1 MSQRE
6 HTEQH
11 HAHDFDD
18 DEELDDEAFDPG
30 EYDVMLELERL
41 ESLEEEMVEMQV
53 TSLEEVRE
61 RIAELHQQLDR
72 QQ

>member
-1 MSQRE
+1 MSQNR
-6 HTEQH
+6 HTEEH

-18 DEELDDEAFDPG
+18 DDELDDEAFDPG

-41 ESLEEEMVEMQV
+41 ESLEEEMVEMKV

-61 RIAELHQQLDR
+61 RIGELHQKLDK

>member
-1 MSQRE
+1 MSQNR
-6 HTEQH
+6 HSEQH
-11 HAHDFDD
+11 HSHDFDD
-18 DEELDDEAFDPG
+18 DKELDDEAFDPE

-41 ESLEEEMVEMQV
+41 ESLEEEMVEMKV

-61 RIAELHQQLDR
+61 RIGELHKQLDK

>member
-1 MSQRE
+1 MSQNRY
-6 HTEQH
+6 TEQH

-18 DEELDDEAFDPG
+18 DEELDDEAFDTG

-41 ESLEEEMVEMQV
+41 ESLEEEMVEMKV

-61 RIAELHQQLDR
+61 RIGELHQKLDK